1 MRMTSETP
9 PNWQELLAQ
18 GRAGEAQA
26 HYRLSEAP
34 SGDTY
39 DALKTLASVQEATR
53 EKSYAKALER
63 LQRLETKPDLT
74 DWDALKQNLDVIKDA
89 AENLDKRRDPE
100 AALTTLEPLN
110 HPLLNAEAETL
121 RGTANVLMNE
131 TDTARSHFERA
142 VTLDPKHYRAIT
154 NLGNLALE
162 AGQTDEAIQAYERS
176 LKLNES
182 FPNAHHNLGVAY
194 RRKGQINKSVRH
206 LRKAQNA
213 TQRQMREE
221 ARTTLRSGA
230 GQSWSKYG
238 RWVLYAVIAVAV
250 FLALRATG
258 TL

>member
-1 MRMTSETP
+1 MTGESP
-9 PNWQELLAQ
+9 KSWQDLLAQ

-26 HYRLSEAP
+26 HYRLSEVP

-63 LQRLETKPDLT
+63 LNRLETKPDLT
-74 DWDALKQNLDVIKDA
+74 DWDALAQQLEVLKDA
-89 AENLDKRRDPE
+89 AESLDKRRDPE
-100 AALTTLEPLN
+100 AALTALEPLN

-121 RGTANVLMNE
+121 RGTANVLMNKTE
-131 TDTARSHFERA
+131 TARNHFEQA

-162 AGQTDEAIQAYERS
+162 AGQTDEAIAAYERS
-176 LKLNES
+176 LKLNEA

-194 RRKGQINKSVRH
+194 RRKGHINKSVRH

-230 GQSWSKYG
+230 GQNWSKYG
-238 RWVLYAVIAVAV
+238 RWVLYAGVGIVI